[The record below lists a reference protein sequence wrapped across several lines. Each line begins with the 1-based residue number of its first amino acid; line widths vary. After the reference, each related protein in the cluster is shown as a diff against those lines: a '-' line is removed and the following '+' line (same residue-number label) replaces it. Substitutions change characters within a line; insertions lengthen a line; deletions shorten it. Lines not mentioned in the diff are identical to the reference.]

1 MASTRAGIW
10 SGLGFGAGRAGLASS
25 MAAGGAPGCERSV
38 SSGAGKSS
46 ALQVAQWRERRK

>member
-46 ALQVAQWRERRK
+46 ALQLAQWRERRK